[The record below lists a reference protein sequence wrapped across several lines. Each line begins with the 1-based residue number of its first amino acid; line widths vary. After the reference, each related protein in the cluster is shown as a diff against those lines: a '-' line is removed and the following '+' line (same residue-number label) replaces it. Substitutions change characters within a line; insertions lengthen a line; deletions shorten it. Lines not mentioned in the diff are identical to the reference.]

1 MGYEWLLMQWQGL
14 DKDVVEITVL
24 AYGWKF
30 QKDVFV
36 VDVVVHSLQYVGKD
50 VAAPSSEMSK

>member
-1 MGYEWLLMQWQGL
+1 MQWQGL

-24 AYGWKF
+24 AYGWRF
-30 QKDVFV
+30 PKDVIV
-36 VDVVVHSLQYVGKD
+36 VDVVVHGLQYVGED